1 MGKITKKKIK
11 MKKLEKLKKILKIYK
26 LDGYLIPKND
36 EYFNEYISQ
45 SKERLKFISNFSGS
59 AGFAI
64 VLKNNN
70 YLFVDG
76 RYTIQSRIQS
86 GKNFKII
93 TIPQKFPKDVLK
105 TNKKIKIGFDP
116 KLHSEKQL
124 NFLFNIK
131 NIILKPIHKNL
142 IDVIWPKKPKDLI
155 RPFFSLSNKNAGQ
168 SSQDKILKVKNILLK
183 NKVDY
188 LLVTAP
194 ENVAW
199 ILNIRG
205 YDSEFSPI
213 PNARILIN
221 NKGNIDLFSEPKKVK
236 KIKKKLSK
244 QIKFYNE
251 DDIEKKL
258 RNLWKKNIW
267 LDSLSCS
274 IYYKNLLKKK
284 NRIIEK
290 IDPIYFF
297 KSIKNSTEIKNMKK
311 SHMVD
316 GVALTKFL
324 FWLKKNFRK
333 KKITEISAQKK
344 LEDFRK
350 LNKTYKSPSFS
361 TISGSGPNSAIIHYK
376 ASIKSNRTLKKGD
389 LYLVDSGGQY
399 SFGTTDVTRT
409 ISLDNNSKF
418 IKEIYTR
425 VLKGHIAVSDYKI
438 RKNSKG
444 SDIDRNA
451 RKSLKKIGLD
461 YPHGTGH
468 GVGYFLNV
476 HEGPQSFSKKNKV
489 NLKPGMIISN
499 EPGYYKEGYFGIRIE
514 NLIYIKKNKF
524 EELTMAP
531 MEKDLIK
538 KKMLNKKEINWI
550 NKYHS
555 KVKKNLFKFMNLEEK
570 TNLVDACS
578 PI

>member
-1 MGKITKKKIK
+1 MNKIK
-11 MKKLEKLKKILKIYK
+11 KLRKFFRSFMI
-26 LDGYLIPKND
+26 DGYLVPKND
-36 EYFNEYISQ
+36 EYFNEYVSQ
-45 SKERLKFISNFSGS
+45 STDRLKFISNFSGS
-59 AGFAI
+59 AGFAVI
-64 VLKNNN
+64 LKNKN

-76 RYTIQSRIQS
+76 RYTIQARIQS

-93 TIPQKFPKDVLK
+93 TMPQKFPRDALNTK
-105 TNKKIKIGFDP
+105 KKIKIGFDP

-131 NIILKPIHKNL
+131 NIILKPLNKNL
-142 IDVIWPKKPKDLI
+142 IDITWSKKPKDLI
-155 RPFFSLSNKNAGQ
+155 KPFFSLSKKDAGQ
-168 SSQDKILKVKNILLK
+168 GSQEKIVKIKKFLLK
-183 NKVDY
+183 NKIDY
-188 LLVTAP
+188 LFVTAP

-205 YDSEFSPI
+205 YDSAFSPI
-213 PNARILIN
+213 PNARLLIN
-221 NKGNIDLFSEPKKVK
+221 NKGDINLFSQLEKVT
-236 KIKKKLSK
+236 KIKKKISK
-244 QIKFYNE
+244 KIKFHDVNE
-251 DDIEKKL
+251 IEKKL
-258 RNLWKKNIW
+258 RNLWKNNIW

-274 IYYKNLLKKK
+274 ILYKNLLRKR

-297 KSIKNSTEIKNMKK
+297 KSIKNPTEIKNMKK
-311 SHMVD
+311 SHIID

-333 KKITEISAQKK
+333 KKITEISAQEK
-344 LEDFRK
+344 LEDFRAM
-350 LNKTYKSPSFS
+350 NKNYKFPSFS

-376 ASIKSNRTLKKGD
+376 ASVKSNRTLKKGD

-409 ISLDNNSKF
+409 ISLDNNSKS

-425 VLKGHIAVSDYKI
+425 VLKGHIAVSNYKI

-451 RKSLKKIGLD
+451 RKFLKKIKLD

-476 HEGPQSFSKKNKV
+476 HEGPQSFSKKNKI
-489 NLKPGMIISN
+489 NLKPSMIISN

-531 MEKDLIK
+531 IEKNLIK
-538 KKMLNKKEINWI
+538 KKMLNKKEISWL
-550 NKYHS
+550 NKYHT
-555 KVKKNLFKFMNLEEK
+555 KVKKNLFRFMNLEEK
-570 TNLVDACS
+570 ANLIDACS